1 MSHLF
6 DTYVRMPI
14 SLVRG
19 QGAWLFDDQ
28 DRRYLDALSGIA
40 VCSLGHA
47 HPRIAAAL
55 ADQAARLIHTAN
67 IVHVPQQEALA
78 DRLAAIS
85 GLERSFIANSGAEAI
100 ECALKLARRHAH
112 ARHVAN
118 PAVLVASDSFHGRTL
133 AALSASGNAAIQAGF
148 GPLVD
153 GFVRVP
159 YGDPQAAAGAFA
171 NHPNLVAVLV
181 EPIQGEGGVRV
192 PPAGYLGT
200 LRELCDRHDALLM
213 LDEIQ
218 AGIGRTGRWFAFQ
231 HEPGLRP
238 DVVTVAKA
246 LGNGVPI
253 GACLAREE
261 VAALLPPGSHG
272 TTFGG
277 NPLACRVALEVLAI
291 MAEDDILARAS
302 RAGQRL
308 LGRLRQ
314 ELEGVA
320 GVVEVRGRGLM
331 VGVELAEP
339 AGELKDAAMARGL
352 ILNITRGN
360 VIRLLPPLIIDD
372 EQVERI
378 VQVVAELVREKFA
391 NSPSSAAVS
400 RSSSGLI
407 DSSALPSAG

>member
-1 MSHLF
+1 MAAMTHLF

-19 QGAWLFDDQ
+19 EGAWLYDDQ
-28 DRRYLDALSGIA
+28 NRRYLDALSGIA

-47 HPRIAAAL
+47 HPRIASAL

-67 IVHVPQQEALA
+67 VVHIPEQEQLA

-85 GLERSFIANSGAEAI
+85 GLDRAFIANSGAEAI

-112 ARHVAN
+112 QRQIKH
-118 PAVLVASDSFHGRTL
+118 PAVLVATDSFHGRTL

-159 YGDPQAAAGAFA
+159 YGDEQAAREAFA
-171 NHPNLVAVLV
+171 AHPNLVAALV

-192 PPAGYLGT
+192 APAGYLST
-200 LRELCDRHDALLM
+200 LRALCDRHQSLLI

-218 AGIGRTGRWFAFQ
+218 SGMARTGRWFAFQ
-231 HEPGLRP
+231 HEQGVLP
-238 DVVTVAKA
+238 DVITVAKA

-253 GACLAREE
+253 GACLAREA

-277 NPLACRVALEVLAI
+277 NPLACRVALEVLDI
-291 MAEDDILARAS
+291 MAEENIPAQAE
-302 RAGQRL
+302 RAGKRL
-308 LGRLRQ
+308 MNGLEEALRDV
-314 ELEGVA
+314 EGV
-320 GVVEVRGRGLM
+320 VDIRGRGLM
-331 VGVELAEP
+331 VGIELAQA
-339 AGELKDAAMARGL
+339 AGELKDKAMKLGL
-352 ILNITRGN
+352 IINVTRGS

-372 EQVERI
+372 AQIDQI
-378 VQVVAELVREKFA
+378 VGTIAKLVREKFA
-391 NSPSSAAVS
+391 KPSTVYP
-400 RSSSGLI
+400 
-407 DSSALPSAG
+407 D